1 MVISITSAPIQ
12 RQEFNMSRHLNIF
25 MIQIAF
31 ALAVIVGGG
40 VRAEAASPV
49 VVAQAA
55 SFDAQK
61 AKYNKL
67 MSERAKLEKSLAELE
82 VQYGALAKNIDKVK
96 RKGVSTLNRAEIQK
110 MLRKGRKLAQRLSKV
125 QRDIMSVDAQLQKT
139 AQQLVATINRQM
151 KTIERQLSTQTG
163 STRKKSIATLN
174 TLSKQRATYS
184 RPLPQVDHKKIKAM
198 LSMAEG
204 LDNPDD
210 MIALADEL
218 QDAEEGVRKKLN
230 WITRRLKELKA
241 RKRLLRRAQAFSK
254 QERFFE
260 ESARGRQVGRV
271 ATRRVR
277 TSSDKKT
284 PTNNVAPPRDQT
296 ESDPDAAPSLG
307 SDDQNFSA
315 DAPAR
320 QPTTEQAPVTPST
333 PTTSDDPFTSTKET
347 VIISKEADPATVAAG
362 RSKSRGGTLD
372 KRIKTLERDRKLLKR
387 QADALGKKA
396 KSLRKQANSLE

>member
-1 MVISITSAPIQ
+1 
-12 RQEFNMSRHLNIF
+12 MSRHLNIF

-31 ALAVIVGGG
+31 ALVVIIGGG
-40 VRAEAASPV
+40 VRAEAAPFV
-49 VVAQAA
+49 VVAQSA

-67 MSERAKLEKSLAELE
+67 MAERAKLEKSLAELE

-139 AQQLVATINRQM
+139 AQQLVAAINGQM

-163 STRKKSIATLN
+163 AARKKSIATLN

-218 QDAEEGVRKKLN
+218 QDAEEGVRKKLK
-230 WITRRLKELKA
+230 WIARRLKELKA

-277 TSSDKKT
+277 TSDKKT
-284 PTNNVAPPRDQT
+284 PTTNNASPPNRQYD
-296 ESDPDAAPSLG
+296 SADPEASPGLSG
-307 SDDQNFSA
+307 DDQNFSE

-320 QPTTEQAPVTPST
+320 QPTSEQAPTSPTT
-333 PTTSDDPFTSTKET
+333 PTTNDDPFTSTKET

-362 RSKSRGGTLD
+362 RNKSNGGSLD
-372 KRIKTLERDRKLLKR
+372 RRIKTLERDRKLLKR